1 MHKKLT
7 ISIDAEV
14 YDRLYEVVGA
24 GKISQF
30 VEDLVR
36 SQVIKTNLDS
46 AYEAMAK
53 DKLRETEA
61 FEWAEAMIGDIAYE

>member
-36 SQVIKTNLDS
+36 PQVIKTNLDS
-46 AYEAMAK
+46 AYEEMAE
-53 DKLRETEA
+53 DKAREEEA
-61 FEWAEAMIGDIAYE
+61 FEWVEALIGDSAYE

>member
-24 GKISQF
+24 GKISRF

-36 SQVIKTNLDS
+36 PQVIKTNLDS
-46 AYEAMAK
+46 AYEEMAK
-53 DKLRETEA
+53 DKTREEEA
-61 FEWAEAMIGDIAYE
+61 FEWAEAMIGDITYE